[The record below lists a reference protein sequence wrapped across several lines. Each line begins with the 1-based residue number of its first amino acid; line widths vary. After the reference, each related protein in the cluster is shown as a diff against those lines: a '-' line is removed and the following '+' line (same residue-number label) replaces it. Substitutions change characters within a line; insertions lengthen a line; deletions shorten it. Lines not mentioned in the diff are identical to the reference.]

1 MSIGFVS
8 DPGEY
13 YFQHQQIESVTENYQ
28 SVCRQ
33 THYNVTDKNSNCHFE
48 GLDMHYYK
56 HHMSC

>member
-8 DPGEY
+8 DLGEY

-48 GLDMHYYK
+48 GLDMHYY
-56 HHMSC
+56 